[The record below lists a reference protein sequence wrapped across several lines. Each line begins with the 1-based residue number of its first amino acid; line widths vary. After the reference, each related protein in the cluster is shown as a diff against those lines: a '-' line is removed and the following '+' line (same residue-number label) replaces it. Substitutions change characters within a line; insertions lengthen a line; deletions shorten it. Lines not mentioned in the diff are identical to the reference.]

1 MANLVQINP
10 DNQKEQM
17 RLDAVHALKLGNLE
31 VQERLDR
38 ITRIAK
44 RMFAVKMADF
54 SLIKSHD
61 QQMVSVSGGY
71 HSNIPRDIS
80 FAEYALHKH
89 EIFYVADTLADDRF
103 AGNPQVISQ
112 PKIRFFATC
121 PVHAS
126 SGQRVG
132 ALTISDTEP
141 RTLNAHEQSV
151 LKDLAEMFENEL
163 SFSSLATLDK
173 STNMVMNQ
181 GFYSIAEQSLKGC
194 QRNHNPAVLIIFKL
208 HDAVAK
214 LADSKSLTT
223 ERNVK
228 AFAEHLKRL
237 FRQSDVV
244 GRIDQDE
251 FAALLINARCE
262 QVLFMIKKLQA
273 HIDGFN
279 KDSQLDVPIQFSY
292 SMAEFDPEHP
302 LKAEKLM
309 ANATGKSAKA
319 VGF

>member
-54 SLIKSHD
+54 SLIRQRD
-61 QQMVSVSGGY
+61 QQMVSVSGGF
-71 HSNIPRDIS
+71 HSTIPKEHS
-80 FAEYALHKH
+80 FAAYALHKH
-89 EIFYVADTLADDRF
+89 EIFYVPDTLKDDRF
-103 AGNPQVISQ
+103 SGNPQVVSQ

-121 PVHAS
+121 PIQTS
-126 SGQRVG
+126 TGQRVG
-132 ALTISDTEP
+132 ALTLSDTEP
-141 RTLNAHEQSV
+141 RTLNAHEQSI

-163 SFSSLATLDK
+163 SFSSLATLDR

-194 QRNHNPAVLIIFKL
+194 HRNHNPAVMIVFKL
-208 HDAVAK
+208 HDAVANI
-214 LADSKSLTT
+214 SEPRSVNT
-223 ERNVK
+223 EKNVK
-228 AFAEHLKRL
+228 TFAEHLKRM

-244 GRIDQDE
+244 GRLDQDE

-273 HIDGFN
+273 RLDAYN
-279 KDSQLDVPIQFSY
+279 KDAKLKIPLEFSY

-302 LKAEKLM
+302 VKTELLM
-309 ANATGKSAKA
+309 ANAHGKSAAA